1 MHQTQE
7 QYEWLVCAAGFI
19 QEVLAIS
26 LGQDNKWS
34 IKKGTVKL
42 SVGDN
47 MVFLWINLKQ
57 ASETTGTK
65 KFLNVTR
72 SYKKNQ

>member
-1 MHQTQE
+1 MK
-7 QYEWLVCAAGFI
+7 Y
-19 QEVLAIS
+19 
-26 LGQDNKWS
+26 
-34 IKKGTVKL
+34 KKGTVKL

-57 ASETTGTK
+57 ALETIGTK

-72 SYKKNQ
+72 SYKKINRLLS